1 MQGKYVGSCS
11 GRKRKNPASQASP
24 CLSWFC
30 CASLPCRPAAICCYC
45 CPAQSKHTIASG
57 GILVYLPAALTWLPL
72 VLAPPMRPLL
82 ARMLRWHKTFEY
94 FFGLTYAYA
103 SMHHRPQ
110 KCHAVLRATGACSAI
125 PPSPSTW
132 RALGVRW

>member
-45 CPAQSKHTIASG
+45 CPAQCKHTNSIRRHPPVYAG
-57 GILVYLPAALTWLPL
+57 GAYVVAGGVGAAYAPPACQDAALAQNL
-72 VLAPPMRPLL
+72 
-82 ARMLRWHKTFEY
+82 
-94 FFGLTYAYA
+94 
-103 SMHHRPQ
+103 
-110 KCHAVLRATGACSAI
+110 
-125 PPSPSTW
+125 
-132 RALGVRW
+132 

>member
-1 MQGKYVGSCS
+1 MSAVAAAEKE
-11 GRKRKNPASQASP
+11 KTPPARLRRACHGFAALRCP
-24 CLSWFC
+24 AVLPLS
-30 CASLPCRPAAICCYC
+30 AAIVALHNANT
-45 CPAQSKHTIASG
+45 PIASG
-57 GILVYLPAALTWLPL
+57 GILLSMPAALTWLPV

-94 FFGLTYAYA
+94 FFGRTHAYA
-103 SMHHRPQ
+103 SMLHRPK
-110 KCHAVLRATGACSAI
+110 KCHAVLRATGAYSAI